1 MCLQATQAELDRG
14 DRQQRTADL
23 AHERVMKRASSKR
36 YSSSTAKVTP
46 TTGGDDATAGDNA
59 TVGDRTDVD
68 STIAEAQRVGL
79 MKRAS
84 RRWRDRAHLGEENR
98 RHVIKGF
105 IL

>member
-1 MCLQATQAELDRG
+1 
-14 DRQQRTADL
+14 
-23 AHERVMKRASSKR
+23 MKRASSKR

-46 TTGGDDATAGDNA
+46 TTGGDDATAG
-59 TVGDRTDVD
+59 VGDRTDVD

>member
-1 MCLQATQAELDRG
+1 
-14 DRQQRTADL
+14 
-23 AHERVMKRASSKR
+23 MKRASSKR

-59 TVGDRTDVD
+59 TVGNATGDSAVGDRTDAD

-98 RHVIKGF
+98 KHVIKGF